1 MALAL
6 TSVFSCLMETTC
18 LPCSPLWG
26 IVSGRWVY
34 MGQLCESEGLGGRE
48 GSGVGL
54 FQGGS
59 QRTLAQEAPFLQ
71 GKARVRASSAL
82 VFTDWG

>member
-1 MALAL
+1 
-6 TSVFSCLMETTC
+6 
-18 LPCSPLWG
+18 
-26 IVSGRWVY
+26 

-59 QRTLAQEAPFLQ
+59 QRTLAQEAPFFQ